1 MKTLRIKSLIAILV
15 SGWIA
20 FAMQVMANPV
30 SWQQA
35 QLNVH
40 EFLQQHGKAVT
51 APSLRYASTVSTADW
66 YVFNIGDNE
75 GYVIASG
82 DDLAPAILGYADE
95 GSLDMNNPPE
105 NLRWWLDEYARQI
118 RFMRDNGLSAS
129 HKAGKSPAQPAIAP
143 LMTSRWNQTAPYNR
157 YCPLDTNGRR
167 CVTGCVAT
175 AMAQVMYYHRTNSVA
190 ETIQE
195 IPAYVT
201 SNGVVVDAIPAG
213 SSIDWDNMVDAY
225 NSSIATTEEQ
235 KDAVAHLMRYCGSS
249 VLMDYSSGSSS
260 AYSARVAPALVAF
273 FNYSSRTKYRF
284 RNNCGLTD
292 EEWEDFIY
300 NELSN
305 SRPVYYSG
313 VSSTN
318 VAHAFVCD
326 GYDGDGFFHL
336 NWGWGSSGA
345 YFRLSAID
353 GDDTSLLT
361 YSHYHEVV
369 AFAEPRTV
377 LPSPDAGVHF
387 ADPIAKAV
395 CLMSGDVN
403 DDGALD
409 MDEVLAVTELEPFNW
424 LKMDSFDEFQ
434 LFIGVTSIPDK
445 LFEGCEYMESITL
458 PDSVK
463 TIGEY
468 AFKDCRSLK
477 EITIPES
484 VTSVGIQMF
493 TGCSS
498 LKHIIWNAK
507 KCSPT
512 VLPVVNAAAERLTFG
527 DAVQLVPN
535 NFAKNSNLKYLTLGD
550 SITKIASNAFY
561 HCTGLKRVVIP
572 NSVTVIAQQAF
583 FENTG
588 LESVTFGNALATI
601 GDRSFNSCS
610 ALTEISIP
618 NSVTKIGMYA
628 FNGCTRLE
636 SVTIGNSV
644 KTISSRAFAGCDS
657 LKVVTCLI
665 PQPLTINAN
674 VFNDLYG
681 QATLRVPMGAVDAY
695 RAASPWNQFYEIV
708 GIDPADG
715 DVNLDGRTDIADVTG
730 LINQLLTATS
740 TEYSDVNGDGMVNID
755 DVVDLINKLLVNTR

>member
-1 MKTLRIKSLIAILV
+1 MKQLKINRLITILV
-15 SGWIA
+15 IAWIA
-20 FAMQVMANPV
+20 FAVQVMANPV
-30 SWQQA
+30 SRQQA
-35 QLNVH
+35 QLNVQK
-40 EFLQQHGKAVT
+40 FLQQHGKAVT
-51 APSLRYASTVSTADW
+51 VPSLRYASTVSTADW
-66 YVFNIGDNE
+66 YVFNIGDNQ

-82 DDLAPAILGYADE
+82 DDLAPAVLGYADE
-95 GSLDMNNPPE
+95 GSLDMYNIPE
-105 NLRWWLDEYARQI
+105 NMQWWLDEYARQI
-118 RFMRDNGLSAS
+118 RFMRDHGLSAS
-129 HKAGKSPAQPAIAP
+129 RKTGKFPAQPAIAP

-157 YCPLDTNGRR
+157 YCPLDTNGLR

-175 AMAQVMYYHRTNSVA
+175 AMAQVMYYHRFNSVA
-190 ETIQE
+190 ETTHE
-195 IPAYVT
+195 IPSFVT
-201 SNGVVVDAIPAG
+201 SNGVVVDAVPAG
-213 SSIDWDNMVDAY
+213 SAIDWDNMVDTY
-225 NSSIATTEEQ
+225 NSSIVTTEEQ
-235 KDAVAHLMRYCGSS
+235 KNAVAHLMQYCGSS
-249 VLMDYSSGSSS
+249 VQMDYSSGSSG
-260 AYSARVAPALVAF
+260 AYSSRVAPALVAF
-273 FNYSSRTKYRF
+273 FNYSSSTKYRF

-336 NWGWGSSGA
+336 NWGWGGPGA

-353 GDDTSLLT
+353 DDDTSLLT
-361 YSHYHEVV
+361 YSHFHEVV
-369 AFAEPRTV
+369 AFAEPRPV
-377 LPSPDAGVHF
+377 LPSTDAGIHF
-387 ADPIAKAV
+387 ADPITKAV
-395 CLMSGDVN
+395 CLMSGDAN

-409 MDEVLAVTELEPFNW
+409 MDEVLAVTDLEPFNW
-424 LKMDSFDEFQ
+424 LKIDSFDEFR
-434 LFIGVTSIPDK
+434 LFTGVTSIPDR

-477 EITIPES
+477 EITIPKS
-484 VTSVGIQMF
+484 VTSVGIQIF

-498 LKHIIWNAK
+498 LKHIIWNAR

-512 VLPVVNAAAERLTFG
+512 VLPVVNTAAERLTFG

-550 SITKIASNAFY
+550 SITKIASNAFN

-572 NSVTVIAQQAF
+572 NSVTVIAQSAF

-628 FNGCTRLE
+628 FNSCTRLA
-636 SVTIGNSV
+636 SVTIGNGV

-657 LKVVTCLI
+657 LKIVTCLV
-665 PQPLTINAN
+665 PVPLTINAN

-681 QATLRVPMGAVDAY
+681 QVTLRVPMGAVDAY
-695 RAASPWNQFYEIV
+695 RAASPWNQFYEII
-708 GIDPADG
+708 GIDPTDG
-715 DVNLDGRTDIADVTG
+715 DVNLDGKTDIADVTG

-740 TEYSDVNGDGMVNID
+740 TEYSDVNGDGEVNID
-755 DVVDLINKLLVNTR
+755 DVVDLINKLLANTH